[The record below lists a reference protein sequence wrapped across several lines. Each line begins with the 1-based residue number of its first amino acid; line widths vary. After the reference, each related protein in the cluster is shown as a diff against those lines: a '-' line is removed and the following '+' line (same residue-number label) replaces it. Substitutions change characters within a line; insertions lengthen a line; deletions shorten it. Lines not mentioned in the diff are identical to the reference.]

1 MATTLAPFQ
10 PGLATG
16 NASSNALTTTG
27 NANSNGGGALAT
39 FTPGIDMNQQAG
51 GNGANG
57 FNGGNNFGTGPLA
70 GVQQMLQQPSV
81 KKAMPIVLMGL
92 AVLLFALLYFWI
104 NMPSYRPLMVNMS
117 EADQQT
123 AMEALKASEFKPVM
137 DPASG
142 QITVPSNK
150 YHEARIFLASKGIP
164 KTGNLGMDSL
174 KDQSAMTTSQFMEQ
188 VRYTSAMEQELA
200 RTIMQID
207 SIQQARVHLAMPK
220 QSVFVRDRTPPKA
233 SVVITPYAGRS
244 VSQNQVQALVHLVAS
259 SVPLMTPENVAV
271 VDNQGKLITD
281 SSTAASLGQTSAQS
295 QHKQR
300 MEDVYRQRVMQ
311 ILSPIVGDNNVRS
324 QVNMAMDFTQTEVT
338 TEDFDTRDKGP
349 KTRSEAIS
357 EDKNSAQEAA
367 GIPGTLSNTPPPA
380 PSATT
385 NSSAATSAGAGGG
398 TNSTTARSTR
408 NFELDRSV
416 RHVKSAT
423 GTIDRLS
430 VAVLINERAPTPG
443 AKDDKGVPGPSTP
456 NPYTEE
462 EITRMQELVRG
473 VVGFDEKRGDVV
485 TVVQAKFE
493 PEVVYDL
500 SIPWYKD
507 ESLQTY
513 IKSGLLGIVFLA
525 FLMMVIRPA
534 VLRMLGLLKTP
545 EELAAEAAAAEAA
558 AVAAKVAL
566 ADGELSAED
575 MSAIQLGEGETLE
588 DIKAKL
594 KPKKS
599 SISMEMLDT
608 ANTYDDK
615 VALVRMIVA
624 EDTSRVASV
633 LKKMIRIS

>member
-1 MATTLAPFQ
+1 MATTTAPFT
-10 PGLATG
+10 PALATG
-16 NASSNALTTTG
+16 GSNSTALATTGGAGSNA
-27 NANSNGGGALAT
+27 GGALAT
-39 FTPGIDMNQQAG
+39 FTPGMDVQQA
-51 GNGANG
+51 
-57 FNGGNNFGTGPLA
+57 NGGNYPVSAGGGGGPLA
-70 GVQQMLQQPSV
+70 SMQQMMQQPSV
-81 KKAMPIVLMGL
+81 KKAMPIILMGL
-92 AVLLFALLYFWI
+92 AILLFALMYVWI
-104 NMPSYRPLMVNMS
+104 NMPSYRPLMINMS

-123 AMEALKASEFKPVM
+123 AMEALKTSEFKPVM
-137 DPASG
+137 DPATG

-164 KTGNLGMDSL
+164 KTGNMGIDSL

-188 VRYTSAMEQELA
+188 VRYTAAMEQELA

-233 SVVITPYAGRS
+233 SVIITPYAGRS

-281 SSTAASLGQTSAQS
+281 SSTAASLGLTSAQS
-295 QHKQR
+295 MHKQK

-324 QVNMAMDFTQTEVT
+324 QVNMALDFTQTEVT
-338 TEDFDTRDKGP
+338 TEDFDTREKGP
-349 KTRSEAIS
+349 KTRSEALS
-357 EDKNSAQEAA
+357 EDKNGAAEAA

-385 NSSAATSAGAGGG
+385 NSSAATTAGSGG
-398 TNSTTARSTR
+398 TTTSTTARSTR
-408 NFELDRSV
+408 NYELDRSV
-416 RHVKSAT
+416 RHVKNAT
-423 GTIDRLS
+423 GTMERLS
-430 VAVLINERAPTPG
+430 VAVLINERTPTVTRN
-443 AKDDKGVPGPSTP
+443 DKGEVTESKP
-456 NPYTEE
+456 NPYTDE
-462 EITRMQELVRG
+462 EITRMQDLVRG
-473 VVGFDEKRGDVV
+473 VVGYDEKRGDVV

-493 PEVVYDL
+493 PEPVYDL

-513 IKSGLLGIVFLA
+513 IKSGLLGVVFIA

-534 VLRMLGLLKTP
+534 VLRMLGLIKTP
-545 EELAAEAAAAEAA
+545 AELEAEAAAAAA
-558 AVAAKVAL
+558 AAEKIAL
-566 ADGELSAED
+566 ADGELTPED
-575 MSAIQLGEGETLE
+575 MNAIQLGEGETLE

-608 ANTYDDK
+608 ANSYDDK

-633 LKKMIRIS
+633 LKKMIKQA

>member
-1 MATTLAPFQ
+1 MATTTLAPFQ
-10 PGLATG
+10 PGIASGGSSSTALATTG
-16 NASSNALTTTG
+16 GAGTNA
-27 NANSNGGGALAT
+27 GGALAT
-39 FTPGIDMNQQAG
+39 FTPGMDINTSSGMG
-51 GNGANG
+51 GAS
-57 FNGGNNFGTGPLA
+57 GPLA
-70 GVQQMLQQPSV
+70 SIQQWMQQPSI
-81 KKAMPIVLMGL
+81 KKAMPLILMGL
-92 AVLLFALLYFWI
+92 AVLLFGIIYIMI
-104 NMPSYRPLMVNMS
+104 NMPSYRPLMITMS

-123 AMEALKASEFKPVM
+123 AIEALRTSEFKPVL
-137 DPASG
+137 DPATG

-164 KTGNLGMDSL
+164 KTGHMGMDSL

-233 SVVITPYAGRS
+233 SVIITPHAGRS

-271 VDNQGKLITD
+271 VDNQGKLITE
-281 SSTAASLGQTSAQS
+281 SSTAATLGLTSAQS
-295 QHKQR
+295 THKQK
-300 MEDVYRQRVMQ
+300 MEDLYRLRVTQ
-311 ILSPIVGDNNVRS
+311 ILAPIVGDNNVRS

-349 KTRSEAIS
+349 KTRSEALS
-357 EDKNSAQEAA
+357 EDKNSAMEAA

-385 NSSAATSAGAGGG
+385 NSAAATPAGTGGG
-398 TNSTTARSTR
+398 VGNSTARSTR
-408 NFELDRSV
+408 NYELDRSV
-416 RHVKSAT
+416 RHVKNAT
-423 GTIDRLS
+423 GTVDRLS

-443 AKDDKGVPGPSTP
+443 AKDDKGVAGPSTP

-462 EITRMQELVRG
+462 EITRMQNLVRG

-493 PEVVYDL
+493 PEAVYDL

-507 ESLQTY
+507 ETMQTY
-513 IKSGLLGIVFLA
+513 IKSGLLGLMFLA
-525 FLMMVIRPA
+525 FLMLVIRPA

-545 EELAAEAAAAEAA
+545 AELEAEALAAEEAA
-558 AVAAKVAL
+558 KKQML
-566 ADGELSAED
+566 ADGELSPED
-575 MSAIQLGEGETLE
+575 MNAIQLGEGETLE
-588 DIKAKL
+588 EIKAKL

-633 LKKMIRIS
+633 LKKMIKEA

>member
-1 MATTLAPFQ
+1 MATTTLAPFQ
-10 PGLATG
+10 PGLASGGSSSTALATTG
-16 NASSNALTTTG
+16 AAGSNA
-27 NANSNGGGALAT
+27 GGALAT
-39 FTPGIDMNQQAG
+39 FTPGMDINTSSGMG
-51 GNGANG
+51 GAS
-57 FNGGNNFGTGPLA
+57 GPLA
-70 GVQQMLQQPSV
+70 SIQQLMQQPSI
-81 KKAMPIVLMGL
+81 KKAMPLILMGL
-92 AVLLFALLYFWI
+92 AVLLFGIIYILI

-117 EADQQT
+117 EAEQQT
-123 AMEALKASEFKPVM
+123 AMEALRTSEFKPVL
-137 DPASG
+137 DPATG
-142 QITVPSNK
+142 QITVPANK

-164 KTGNLGMDSL
+164 KTGHMGMDSL

-233 SVVITPYAGRS
+233 SVIITPHAGRS

-271 VDNQGKLITD
+271 VDNQGKLITE
-281 SSTAASLGQTSAQS
+281 SSTAATLGLTSAQS
-295 QHKQR
+295 THKQK
-300 MEDVYRQRVMQ
+300 MEDLYRLRVTQ
-311 ILSPIVGDNNVRS
+311 ILAPIVGDNNVRS
-324 QVNMAMDFTQTEVT
+324 QVNMSLDFTQTEVT
-338 TEDFDTRDKGP
+338 TEDFDTREKGP
-349 KTRSEAIS
+349 KTRSEALS
-357 EDKNSAQEAA
+357 EDKNSAMEAA

-385 NSSAATSAGAGGG
+385 NSAAATAAGTGGG
-398 TNSTTARSTR
+398 ASNTTARTTR
-408 NFELDRSV
+408 NYELDRSV
-416 RHVKSAT
+416 RHVKNAT
-423 GTIDRLS
+423 GTMQRLS
-430 VAVLINERAPTPG
+430 VAVLINERAPTTT
-443 AKDDKGVPGPSTP
+443 KNEKGEVTDSKP

-462 EITRMQELVRG
+462 EITRMQDLVRG

-485 TVVQAKFE
+485 AVVQAKFE
-493 PEVVYDL
+493 PEAVYDL

-507 ESLQTY
+507 ETMQTY
-513 IKSGLLGIVFLA
+513 IKSGLLGLMFLA

-545 EELAAEAAAAEAA
+545 AELEAEALAVEEAA
-558 AVAAKVAL
+558 KKQL
-566 ADGELSAED
+566 MADGELSPED
-575 MSAIQLGEGETLE
+575 MNAIQLGEGETLE
-588 DIKAKL
+588 EIKAKL

-633 LKKMIRIS
+633 LKKMIKEA

>member
-1 MATTLAPFQ
+1 MDINT
-10 PGLATG
+10 
-16 NASSNALTTTG
+16 SSG
-27 NANSNGGGALAT
+27 MGGAS
-39 FTPGIDMNQQAG
+39 
-51 GNGANG
+51 
-57 FNGGNNFGTGPLA
+57 GPLA
-70 GVQQMLQQPSV
+70 SIQQWMQQPSI
-81 KKAMPIVLMGL
+81 KKAMPLILMGL
-92 AVLLFALLYFWI
+92 AVLLFGIIYIMI
-104 NMPSYRPLMVNMS
+104 NMPSYRPLMITMS

-123 AMEALKASEFKPVM
+123 AIEALRTSEFKPVL
-137 DPASG
+137 DPATG
-142 QITVPSNK
+142 QITVPANK

-164 KTGNLGMDSL
+164 KTGHMGMDSL

-233 SVVITPYAGRS
+233 SVIITPHAGRS

-271 VDNQGKLITD
+271 VDNQGKLITE
-281 SSTAASLGQTSAQS
+281 SSTAATLGLTSAQS
-295 QHKQR
+295 THKQK
-300 MEDVYRQRVMQ
+300 MEDLYRLRVTQ
-311 ILSPIVGDNNVRS
+311 ILAPIVGDNNVRS

-338 TEDFDTRDKGP
+338 TEDFDTREKGP
-349 KTRSEAIS
+349 KTRSEALS
-357 EDKNSAQEAA
+357 EDKNSAMEAA

-385 NSSAATSAGAGGG
+385 NSAAATSAGTGGG
-398 TNSTTARSTR
+398 VGNSTARSTR
-408 NFELDRSV
+408 NYELDRSV
-416 RHVKSAT
+416 RHVKNAT
-423 GTIDRLS
+423 GTVDRLS

-443 AKDDKGVPGPSTP
+443 AKDDKGVAGPSTP

-462 EITRMQELVRG
+462 EITRMQNLVRG

-493 PEVVYDL
+493 PEAVYDL

-507 ESLQTY
+507 ETMQTY
-513 IKSGLLGIVFLA
+513 IKSGLLGLMFLA
-525 FLMMVIRPA
+525 FLMLVIRPA

-545 EELAAEAAAAEAA
+545 AELEAEALAAEEAA
-558 AVAAKVAL
+558 KKQML
-566 ADGELSAED
+566 ADGELSPED
-575 MSAIQLGEGETLE
+575 MNAIQLGEGETLE
-588 DIKAKL
+588 EIKAKL

-633 LKKMIRIS
+633 LKKMIKES

>member
-1 MATTLAPFQ
+1 MATTTLAPFQ
-10 PGLATG
+10 PGLASGGSSSTALATTG
-16 NASSNALTTTG
+16 GAGSNA
-27 NANSNGGGALAT
+27 GGALAT
-39 FTPGIDMNQQAG
+39 FTPGMDINTSSGMG
-51 GNGANG
+51 GAS
-57 FNGGNNFGTGPLA
+57 GPLA
-70 GVQQMLQQPSV
+70 SIQQLMQQPSV
-81 KKAMPIVLMGL
+81 KKAMPLILMGL
-92 AVLLFALLYFWI
+92 AVLLFGIIYILI
-104 NMPSYRPLMVNMS
+104 NMPSYRPLMITMS

-123 AMEALKASEFKPVM
+123 AIEALRTSEFKPVL
-137 DPASG
+137 DPATG

-233 SVVITPYAGRS
+233 SVIITPYAGRS
-244 VSQNQVQALVHLVAS
+244 VSQNQVQALVHLIAS

-271 VDNQGKLITD
+271 VDNQGKLITE
-281 SSTAASLGQTSAQS
+281 SSTAATLGLTSAQS
-295 QHKQR
+295 THKQK
-300 MEDVYRQRVMQ
+300 MEDLYRLRVTQ
-311 ILSPIVGDNNVRS
+311 ILAPIVGDNNVRS
-324 QVNMAMDFTQTEVT
+324 QVNMSLDFTQTEVT
-338 TEDFDTRDKGP
+338 TEDFDTREKGP
-349 KTRSEAIS
+349 KTRSEALS
-357 EDKNSAQEAA
+357 EDKNSAMEAA

-385 NSSAATSAGAGGG
+385 NSAAATPAGAGGG
-398 TNSTTARSTR
+398 ANSTTARSTR
-408 NFELDRSV
+408 NYELDRSV
-416 RHVKSAT
+416 RHVKNAT
-423 GTIDRLS
+423 GTMQRLS
-430 VAVLINERAPTPG
+430 VAVLINERAPTTT
-443 AKDDKGVPGPSTP
+443 KNEKGEVTDSKP

-462 EITRMQELVRG
+462 EITRMQDLVRG

-485 TVVQAKFE
+485 AVVQAKFE
-493 PEVVYDL
+493 PEAVYDL

-507 ESLQTY
+507 ESMQTY
-513 IKSGLLGIVFLA
+513 IKSGLLGLMFLA
-525 FLMMVIRPA
+525 FLMLVIRPA

-545 EELAAEAAAAEAA
+545 AELEAEALAVEEAA
-558 AVAAKVAL
+558 KKQL
-566 ADGELSAED
+566 MGDGELSPED
-575 MSAIQLGEGETLE
+575 MNAIQLGEGETLE
-588 DIKAKL
+588 EIKAKL

-633 LKKMIRIS
+633 LKKMIKEA

>member
-1 MATTLAPFQ
+1 MATTTLAPFQ
-10 PGLATG
+10 PGLASGGSSSTALATTG
-16 NASSNALTTTG
+16 GAGSNA
-27 NANSNGGGALAT
+27 GGALAT
-39 FTPGIDMNQQAG
+39 FTPGMDINTSSGMG
-51 GNGANG
+51 GAS
-57 FNGGNNFGTGPLA
+57 GPLA
-70 GVQQMLQQPSV
+70 SIQQLMQQPSV
-81 KKAMPIVLMGL
+81 KRAMPLILMGL
-92 AVLLFALLYFWI
+92 AVLLFGIIYILI
-104 NMPSYRPLMVNMS
+104 NMPSYRPLMITMS

-123 AMEALKASEFKPVM
+123 AMEALRTSEFKPVM
-137 DPASG
+137 DPATG

-164 KTGNLGMDSL
+164 KTGNLGMESL

-233 SVVITPYAGRS
+233 SVIITPYAGRS
-244 VSQNQVQALVHLVAS
+244 VSPNQVQALVHLVAS

-271 VDNQGKLITD
+271 VDNQGKLITE
-281 SSTAASLGQTSAQS
+281 SSTAATLGLTSAQS
-295 QHKQR
+295 THKQK
-300 MEDVYRQRVMQ
+300 MEDLYRQRVTQ
-311 ILSPIVGDNNVRS
+311 ILAPIVGDNNVRS
-324 QVNMAMDFTQTEVT
+324 QVNMSLDFTQTEVT
-338 TEDFDTRDKGP
+338 TEDFDTREKGP
-349 KTRSEAIS
+349 KTRSEALS
-357 EDKNSAQEAA
+357 EDKNSAMEAA

-385 NSSAATSAGAGGG
+385 NSAASTPAGAGGG
-398 TNSTTARSTR
+398 VGNTTARSTR
-408 NFELDRSV
+408 NYELDRSV
-416 RHVKSAT
+416 RHVKNAT
-423 GTIDRLS
+423 GTMQRLS
-430 VAVLINERAPTPG
+430 VAVLINERAPTVT
-443 AKDDKGVPGPSTP
+443 KNEKGEVTESKP

-462 EITRMQELVRG
+462 EITRMQDLVRG

-485 TVVQAKFE
+485 AVVQAKFE
-493 PEVVYDL
+493 PEAVYDL

-507 ESLQTY
+507 ETMQTY
-513 IKSGLLGIVFLA
+513 IKSGLLGLMFLA
-525 FLMMVIRPA
+525 FLMLVIRPA

-545 EELAAEAAAAEAA
+545 AELEAEALALEEAT
-558 AVAAKVAL
+558 KKQLL
-566 ADGELSAED
+566 ADGELSPED
-575 MSAIQLGEGETLE
+575 MNAIQLGEGETLE
-588 DIKAKL
+588 EIKAKL

-633 LKKMIRIS
+633 LKKMIKEA

>member
-10 PGLATG
+10 PGLASAGTG
-16 NASSNALTTTG
+16 STALATTG
-27 NANSNGGGALAT
+27 GSNTASGGALAT
-39 FTPGIDMNQQAG
+39 FTPGMDINSNSGFSG
-51 GNGANG
+51 GGS
-57 FNGGNNFGTGPLA
+57 GPFA
-70 GVQQMLQQPSV
+70 SVQQLMQQPGV
-81 KKAMPIVLMGL
+81 KKAMPLILMGL
-92 AVLLFALLYFWI
+92 AVLLFGIMYIWI
-104 NMPSYRPLMVNMS
+104 NMPTYRPLMVNMS

-123 AMEALKASEFKPVM
+123 AMEALRTSEFKPVL

-164 KTGNLGMDSL
+164 KTGNLGMESL

-207 SIQQARVHLAMPK
+207 SIQHARVHLAMPK

-233 SVVITPYAGRS
+233 SIVITPHSGRS
-244 VSQNQVQALVHLVAS
+244 VSANQVQALVHLVAS
-259 SVPLMTPENVAV
+259 SVPLMSPENVAV

-281 SSTAASLGQTSAQS
+281 SSSAAILGLTSAES
-295 QHKQR
+295 QHKQKI
-300 MEDVYRQRVMQ
+300 EDLYRQRVMQ

-324 QVNMAMDFTQTEVT
+324 QVNMALDFTQTEVT
-338 TEDFDTRDKGP
+338 TEDFDTRGKGP
-349 KTRSEAIS
+349 KTRSEAVS
-357 EDKNSAQEAA
+357 EDQNSAMEAA

-398 TNSTTARSTR
+398 ASSKTARSTR
-408 NFELDRSV
+408 NFEIDRSV

-423 GTIDRLS
+423 GTVERLS
-430 VAVLINERAPTPG
+430 VAVLINERAPITT
-443 AKDDKGVPGPSTP
+443 KDEKGQVTDSKP
-456 NPYTEE
+456 NPYTED
-462 EITRMQELVRG
+462 EITRMQNLVRG
-473 VVGFDEKRGDVV
+473 VVGYDEKRGDVV

-493 PEVVYDL
+493 PEAVYDM

-513 IKSGLLGIVFLA
+513 IKSGLLGVMFLA
-525 FLMMVIRPA
+525 FLLLVIRPA

-545 EELAAEAAAAEAA
+545 AELEAEAAAAAA
-558 AVAAKVAL
+558 AEEEKNKAKG
-566 ADGELSAED
+566 DGELSPED
-575 MSAIQLGEGETLE
+575 MNAIQMGEGETLE
-588 DIKAKL
+588 EIKAKL

-633 LKKMIRIS
+633 LKKMIKVA

>member
-1 MATTLAPFQ
+1 MATTTLAPFQ
-10 PGLATG
+10 PGIASGGSSNTALATTG
-16 NASSNALTTTG
+16 GAGSNA
-27 NANSNGGGALAT
+27 GGALAT
-39 FTPGIDMNQQAG
+39 FTPGMDINTSSGMG
-51 GNGANG
+51 GAS
-57 FNGGNNFGTGPLA
+57 GPLA
-70 GVQQMLQQPSV
+70 SIQQWMQQPSI
-81 KKAMPIVLMGL
+81 KKAMPLILMGL
-92 AVLLFALLYFWI
+92 AVLLFGIIYIMI
-104 NMPSYRPLMVNMS
+104 NMPSYRPLMITMS

-123 AMEALKASEFKPVM
+123 AIEALRTSEFKPVL
-137 DPASG
+137 DPATG

-164 KTGNLGMDSL
+164 KTGHMGMDSL

-233 SVVITPYAGRS
+233 SVIITPHAGRS

-271 VDNQGKLITD
+271 VDNQGKLITE
-281 SSTAASLGQTSAQS
+281 SSTAATLGLTSAQS
-295 QHKQR
+295 THKQK
-300 MEDVYRQRVMQ
+300 MEDLYRLRVTQ
-311 ILSPIVGDNNVRS
+311 ILAPIVGDNNVRS

-349 KTRSEAIS
+349 KTRSEALS
-357 EDKNSAQEAA
+357 EDKNSAMEAA

-385 NSSAATSAGAGGG
+385 NSAAATPAGTGGGAG
-398 TNSTTARSTR
+398 NSTARSTR
-408 NFELDRSV
+408 NYELDRSV
-416 RHVKSAT
+416 RHVKNAT
-423 GTIDRLS
+423 GTVDRLS

-443 AKDDKGVPGPSTP
+443 AKDDKGVAGPSTP

-462 EITRMQELVRG
+462 EITRMQNLVRG

-493 PEVVYDL
+493 PEAVYDL

-507 ESLQTY
+507 ETMQTY
-513 IKSGLLGIVFLA
+513 IKSGLLGLMFLA
-525 FLMMVIRPA
+525 FLMLVIRPA

-545 EELAAEAAAAEAA
+545 AELEAEALAAEEAA
-558 AVAAKVAL
+558 KKQML
-566 ADGELSAED
+566 ADGELSPED
-575 MSAIQLGEGETLE
+575 MNAIQLGEGETLE
-588 DIKAKL
+588 EIKAKL

-633 LKKMIRIS
+633 LKKMIKEA

>member
-1 MATTLAPFQ
+1 MATTTLAPFQ
-10 PGLATG
+10 PGLASGGSSSTALATTG
-16 NASSNALTTTG
+16 AAGSNA
-27 NANSNGGGALAT
+27 GGALAT
-39 FTPGIDMNQQAG
+39 FTPGMDINTSSGMG
-51 GNGANG
+51 GAS
-57 FNGGNNFGTGPLA
+57 GPLA
-70 GVQQMLQQPSV
+70 SIQQLMQQPSI
-81 KKAMPIVLMGL
+81 KKAMPLILMGL
-92 AVLLFALLYFWI
+92 AVLLFGIIYILI

-117 EADQQT
+117 EAEQQT
-123 AMEALKASEFKPVM
+123 AMEALRTSEFKPVL
-137 DPASG
+137 DPATG
-142 QITVPSNK
+142 QITVPANK

-164 KTGNLGMDSL
+164 KTGHMGMDSL

-233 SVVITPYAGRS
+233 SVIITPHAGRS

-271 VDNQGKLITD
+271 VDNQGKLITE
-281 SSTAASLGQTSAQS
+281 SSTAATLGLTSAQS
-295 QHKQR
+295 THKQK
-300 MEDVYRQRVMQ
+300 MEDLYRLRVTQ
-311 ILSPIVGDNNVRS
+311 ILAPIVGDNNVRS
-324 QVNMAMDFTQTEVT
+324 QVNMSLDFTQTEVT
-338 TEDFDTRDKGP
+338 TEDFDTREKGP
-349 KTRSEAIS
+349 KTRSEALS
-357 EDKNSAQEAA
+357 EDKNSAMEAA

-385 NSSAATSAGAGGG
+385 NSAAATPAGTGGG
-398 TNSTTARSTR
+398 ASNTTARSTR
-408 NFELDRSV
+408 NYELDRSV
-416 RHVKSAT
+416 RHVKNAT
-423 GTIDRLS
+423 GTLDRLS

-443 AKDDKGVPGPSTP
+443 AKDDKGVAGPSTP

-462 EITRMQELVRG
+462 EITRMQNLVRG

-493 PEVVYDL
+493 PEAVYDL

-507 ESLQTY
+507 ETMQTY
-513 IKSGLLGIVFLA
+513 IKSGLLGLMFLA

-545 EELAAEAAAAEAA
+545 AELEAEALALEEAT
-558 AVAAKVAL
+558 KKQLL
-566 ADGELSAED
+566 ADGELSPED
-575 MSAIQLGEGETLE
+575 MNAIQLGEGETLE
-588 DIKAKL
+588 EIKAKL

-633 LKKMIRIS
+633 LKKMIKEA

>member
-1 MATTLAPFQ
+1 MATTTLAPFQ
-10 PGLATG
+10 PGIASGGSSNTALATTG
-16 NASSNALTTTG
+16 GAGTNA
-27 NANSNGGGALAT
+27 GGALAT
-39 FTPGIDMNQQAG
+39 FTPGMDINTSSGMG
-51 GNGANG
+51 GAS
-57 FNGGNNFGTGPLA
+57 GPLA
-70 GVQQMLQQPSV
+70 SIQQWMQQPSI
-81 KKAMPIVLMGL
+81 KKAMPLILMGL
-92 AVLLFALLYFWI
+92 AVLLFGIIYIMI
-104 NMPSYRPLMVNMS
+104 NMPSYRPLMITMS

-123 AMEALKASEFKPVM
+123 AIEALRTSEFKPVL
-137 DPASG
+137 DPATG

-164 KTGNLGMDSL
+164 KTGHMGMDSL

-233 SVVITPYAGRS
+233 SVIITPHAGRS

-271 VDNQGKLITD
+271 VDNQGKLITE
-281 SSTAASLGQTSAQS
+281 SSTAATLGLTSAQS
-295 QHKQR
+295 THKQK
-300 MEDVYRQRVMQ
+300 MEDLYRLRVTQ
-311 ILSPIVGDNNVRS
+311 ILAPIVGDNNVRS

-349 KTRSEAIS
+349 KTRSEALS
-357 EDKNSAQEAA
+357 EDKNSAMEAA

-385 NSSAATSAGAGGG
+385 NSAAATPAGTGGG
-398 TNSTTARSTR
+398 VGNSTARSTR
-408 NFELDRSV
+408 NYELDRSV
-416 RHVKSAT
+416 RHVKNAT
-423 GTIDRLS
+423 GTVDRLS

-443 AKDDKGVPGPSTP
+443 AKDDKGVAGPSTP

-462 EITRMQELVRG
+462 EITRMQNLVRG

-493 PEVVYDL
+493 PEAVYDL

-507 ESLQTY
+507 ETMQTY
-513 IKSGLLGIVFLA
+513 IKSGLLGLMFLA
-525 FLMMVIRPA
+525 FLMLVIRPA

-545 EELAAEAAAAEAA
+545 AELEAEALAAEEAA
-558 AVAAKVAL
+558 KKQML
-566 ADGELSAED
+566 ADGELSPED
-575 MSAIQLGEGETLE
+575 MNAIQLGEGETLE
-588 DIKAKL
+588 EIKAKL

-633 LKKMIRIS
+633 LKKMIKEA

>member
-1 MATTLAPFQ
+1 MATTTASFTPA
-10 PGLATG
+10 LATG
-16 NASSNALTTTG
+16 GSNSTALATTGGAGSNA
-27 NANSNGGGALAT
+27 GGALAT
-39 FTPGIDMNQQAG
+39 FTPGMDVQQ
-51 GNGANG
+51 GNGNNYGGAGNG
-57 FNGGNNFGTGPLA
+57 GPLA
-70 GVQQMLQQPSV
+70 SVQQMLQQPSV
-81 KKAMPIVLMGL
+81 KKAMPLILMAL
-92 AVLLFALLYFWI
+92 AILLFALLYVLI

-123 AMEALKASEFKPVM
+123 AMEALRTSEFKPVL
-137 DPASG
+137 DPSTG

-150 YHEARIFLASKGIP
+150 YHEARIFLASKGLP
-164 KTGNLGMDSL
+164 KTGNTGIDSL

-188 VRYTSAMEQELA
+188 VRYTAAMEQELA

-233 SVVITPYAGRS
+233 SVIITPHAGRS

-281 SSTAASLGQTSAQS
+281 SSNAAALGLTSAQS
-295 QHKQR
+295 NHKQK

-324 QVNMAMDFTQTEVT
+324 QVNMALDFTQTEVT
-338 TEDFDTRDKGP
+338 TEDFDTREKGP
-349 KTRSEAIS
+349 KTRSEALS
-357 EDKNSAQEAA
+357 EDKSGAAEAA

-385 NSSAATSAGAGGG
+385 NSAASTPAGSGGT

-408 NFELDRSV
+408 NYELDRSV
-416 RHVKSAT
+416 RHVKNAT
-423 GTIDRLS
+423 GTVERLS
-430 VAVLINERAPTPG
+430 VAVLINERAPTTT
-443 AKDDKGVPGPSTP
+443 KNEKGEVTDSKP
-456 NPYTEE
+456 NPYSEE
-462 EITRMQELVRG
+462 EITRMQDLVRG
-473 VVGFDEKRGDVV
+473 VVGYDEKRGDVV

-493 PEVVYDL
+493 PTIAYDL

-507 ESLQTY
+507 ESMQTY
-513 IKSGLLGIVFLA
+513 IKSGLLGVMFLA
-525 FLMMVIRPA
+525 FIMMVIRPA

-545 EELAAEAAAAEAA
+545 AELEAEAAAAALAA
-558 AVAAKVAL
+558 EKIAL
-566 ADGELSAED
+566 ADGELSPED
-575 MSAIQLGEGETLE
+575 MNAIQLGEGETLE
-588 DIKAKL
+588 EIKAKL

-633 LKKMIRIS
+633 LKKMIKVA

>member
-1 MATTLAPFQ
+1 MATTTLAPFQ
-10 PGLATG
+10 PGIASGGSSNTALATTG
-16 NASSNALTTTG
+16 GAGSNA
-27 NANSNGGGALAT
+27 GGALAT
-39 FTPGIDMNQQAG
+39 FTPGMDINTSSGMG
-51 GNGANG
+51 GAS
-57 FNGGNNFGTGPLA
+57 GPLA
-70 GVQQMLQQPSV
+70 SIQQWMQQPSI
-81 KKAMPIVLMGL
+81 KKAMPLILMGL
-92 AVLLFALLYFWI
+92 AVLLFGIIYIMI
-104 NMPSYRPLMVNMS
+104 NMPSYRPLMITMS

-123 AMEALKASEFKPVM
+123 AIEALRTSEFKPVL
-137 DPASG
+137 DPATG

-164 KTGNLGMDSL
+164 KTGHMGMDSL

-233 SVVITPYAGRS
+233 SVIITPHAGRS

-271 VDNQGKLITD
+271 VDNQGKLITE
-281 SSTAASLGQTSAQS
+281 SSTAATLGLTSAQS
-295 QHKQR
+295 THKQK
-300 MEDVYRQRVMQ
+300 MEDLYRLRVTQ
-311 ILSPIVGDNNVRS
+311 ILAPIVGDNNVRS

-338 TEDFDTRDKGP
+338 TEDFDTREKGP
-349 KTRSEAIS
+349 KTRSEALS
-357 EDKNSAQEAA
+357 EDKNSAMEAA

-385 NSSAATSAGAGGG
+385 NSAASTPAGSGGG
-398 TNSTTARSTR
+398 VGNTTARSTR
-408 NFELDRSV
+408 NYELDRSV
-416 RHVKSAT
+416 RHVKNAT
-423 GTIDRLS
+423 GTVDRLS

-443 AKDDKGVPGPSTP
+443 VKDDKGVAGPPTP

-462 EITRMQELVRG
+462 EITRMQNLVRG
-473 VVGFDEKRGDVV
+473 AVGFDEKRGDVV

-493 PEVVYDL
+493 PEAVYDL

-507 ESLQTY
+507 ETMQTY
-513 IKSGLLGIVFLA
+513 IKSGLLGLMFLA
-525 FLMMVIRPA
+525 FLMLVIRPA

-545 EELAAEAAAAEAA
+545 AELEAEALAAEEAA
-558 AVAAKVAL
+558 KKQMM
-566 ADGELSAED
+566 ADGELSPED
-575 MSAIQLGEGETLE
+575 MNAIQLGEGETLE
-588 DIKAKL
+588 EIKAKL

-633 LKKMIRIS
+633 LKKMIKES

>member
-1 MATTLAPFQ
+1 MDINT
-10 PGLATG
+10 
-16 NASSNALTTTG
+16 SSG
-27 NANSNGGGALAT
+27 MGGAS
-39 FTPGIDMNQQAG
+39 
-51 GNGANG
+51 
-57 FNGGNNFGTGPLA
+57 GPLA
-70 GVQQMLQQPSV
+70 SIQQLMQQPSV
-81 KKAMPIVLMGL
+81 KRAMPLILMGL
-92 AVLLFALLYFWI
+92 AVLLFGIIYILI
-104 NMPSYRPLMVNMS
+104 NMPSYRPLMITMS

-123 AMEALKASEFKPVM
+123 AMEALRTSEFKPVM
-137 DPASG
+137 DPATG

-164 KTGNLGMDSL
+164 KTGNLGMESL

-233 SVVITPYAGRS
+233 SVIITPHAGRS

-271 VDNQGKLITD
+271 VDNQGKLITE
-281 SSTAASLGQTSAQS
+281 SSTAATLGLTSAQS
-295 QHKQR
+295 THKQK
-300 MEDVYRQRVMQ
+300 MEELYRLRVTQ
-311 ILSPIVGDNNVRS
+311 ILAPIVGDNNVRS
-324 QVNMAMDFTQTEVT
+324 QVNMSLDFTQTEVT

-349 KTRSEAIS
+349 KTRSEALS
-357 EDKNSAQEAA
+357 EDKNSAMEAA

-385 NSSAATSAGAGGG
+385 DSAASTPAGTGGG
-398 TNSTTARSTR
+398 ASNTTARSTR
-408 NFELDRSV
+408 NYELDRSV
-416 RHVKSAT
+416 RHVKNAT
-423 GTIDRLS
+423 GTLDRLS

-443 AKDDKGVPGPSTP
+443 AKDDKGVAGPSTP

-462 EITRMQELVRG
+462 EITRMQNLVRG

-493 PEVVYDL
+493 PEAVYDL

-507 ESLQTY
+507 ETMQTY
-513 IKSGLLGIVFLA
+513 IKSGLLGLMFLA
-525 FLMMVIRPA
+525 FLMLVIRPA

-545 EELAAEAAAAEAA
+545 AELEAEALALEEAT
-558 AVAAKVAL
+558 KKQLL
-566 ADGELSAED
+566 ADGELSPED
-575 MSAIQLGEGETLE
+575 MNAIQLGEGETLE
-588 DIKAKL
+588 EIKAKL

-633 LKKMIRIS
+633 LKKMIKEA

>member
-1 MATTLAPFQ
+1 MATTVAPFQ
-10 PGLATG
+10 PGLASAG
-16 NASSNALTTTG
+16 SSNTALTTTG
-27 NANSNGGGALAT
+27 GGNANAGGALAT
-39 FTPGIDMNQQAG
+39 FTPGIDVQNNPG
-51 GNGANG
+51 YS
-57 FNGGNNFGTGPLA
+57 NGGGVAASGPLA
-70 GVQQMLQQPSV
+70 SVQQMMQQPGV
-81 KKAMPIVLMGL
+81 KKAMPLILMGL
-92 AVLLFALLYFWI
+92 AVLLFAILYVWI

-164 KTGNLGMDSL
+164 KTGNLGMESL

-207 SIQQARVHLAMPK
+207 TIQQARVHLAMPK

-244 VSQNQVQALVHLVAS
+244 VSPNQVQALVHLVAS

-281 SSTAASLGQTSAQS
+281 SSTAAALGLTSAQS
-295 QHKQR
+295 THKQKL
-300 MEDVYRQRVMQ
+300 EDVYRQRVMQ
-311 ILSPIVGDNNVRS
+311 ILAPIVGDNNVRS

-338 TEDFDTRDKGP
+338 TEDFDTREKGP
-349 KTRSEAIS
+349 KTRSEALS
-357 EDKNSAQEAA
+357 EDKNSAMEAS
-367 GIPGTLSNTPPPA
+367 GVPGTLSNTPPPA

-385 NSSAATSAGAGGG
+385 NSSAATTAGAGGG
-398 TNSTTARSTR
+398 SNSTTARSTR
-408 NFELDRSV
+408 NYELDRSV
-416 RHVKSAT
+416 RHVKNAT
-423 GTIDRLS
+423 GIVERLS
-430 VAVLINERAPTPG
+430 VAVLINERAPTVT
-443 AKDDKGVPGPSTP
+443 KNEKGEVTDSKP

-462 EITRMQELVRG
+462 EITRMQDLVRG

-493 PEVVYDL
+493 PEAVYDL

-507 ESLQTY
+507 ESMQTY
-513 IKSGLLGIVFLA
+513 IKSGFLGVVFLA

-545 EELAAEAAAAEAA
+545 AELEAEAAAAEAA
-558 AVAAKVAL
+558 AAAAKVAL
-566 ADGELSAED
+566 GDGELSPED
-575 MSAIQLGEGETLE
+575 MNAIQLGEGETLE

-633 LKKMIRIS
+633 LKKMIKVA

>member
-1 MATTLAPFQ
+1 MATTTLAPFQ
-10 PGLATG
+10 PGIASGGSSNTALATTG
-16 NASSNALTTTG
+16 GAGTNA
-27 NANSNGGGALAT
+27 GGALAT
-39 FTPGIDMNQQAG
+39 FTPGMDINTSSGMG
-51 GNGANG
+51 GAS
-57 FNGGNNFGTGPLA
+57 GPLA
-70 GVQQMLQQPSV
+70 SIQQLMQQPSV
-81 KKAMPIVLMGL
+81 KRAMPLILMGL
-92 AVLLFALLYFWI
+92 AVLLFGIIYIMI
-104 NMPSYRPLMVNMS
+104 NMPSYRPLMITMS

-123 AMEALKASEFKPVM
+123 AIEALRTSEFKPVL
-137 DPASG
+137 DPATG
-142 QITVPSNK
+142 QITVPANK

-164 KTGNLGMDSL
+164 KTGHMGMDSL

-233 SVVITPYAGRS
+233 SVIITPYAGRS
-244 VSQNQVQALVHLVAS
+244 VSPNQVQALVHLVAS

-271 VDNQGKLITD
+271 VDNQGKLITE
-281 SSTAASLGQTSAQS
+281 SSTAATLGLTSAQS
-295 QHKQR
+295 THKQK
-300 MEDVYRQRVMQ
+300 MEELYRLRVTQ
-311 ILSPIVGDNNVRS
+311 ILAPIVGDNNVRS
-324 QVNMAMDFTQTEVT
+324 QVNMSLDFTQTEVT

-349 KTRSEAIS
+349 KTRSEALS
-357 EDKNSAQEAA
+357 EDKNSAMEAA

-385 NSSAATSAGAGGG
+385 NSAAATSAGTGGG
-398 TNSTTARSTR
+398 VGNSTARSTR
-408 NFELDRSV
+408 NYELDRSV
-416 RHVKSAT
+416 RHVKNAT
-423 GTIDRLS
+423 GTMERLS

-443 AKDDKGVPGPSTP
+443 AKDDKGVAGPSTP

-462 EITRMQELVRG
+462 EITRMQNLVRG

-493 PEVVYDL
+493 PEAIYDL

-507 ESLQTY
+507 ETMQTY
-513 IKSGLLGIVFLA
+513 IKSGLLGLMFLA
-525 FLMMVIRPA
+525 FLMLVIRPA

-545 EELAAEAAAAEAA
+545 AELEAEALALEEAT
-558 AVAAKVAL
+558 KKQLL
-566 ADGELSAED
+566 ADGELSPED
-575 MSAIQLGEGETLE
+575 MNAIQLGEGETLE
-588 DIKAKL
+588 EIKAKL

-633 LKKMIRIS
+633 LKKMIKEA

>member
-1 MATTLAPFQ
+1 MATTTLAPFQ
-10 PGLATG
+10 PGLASGGSSSTALATTG
-16 NASSNALTTTG
+16 AASSNA
-27 NANSNGGGALAT
+27 GGALAT
-39 FTPGIDMNQQAG
+39 FTPGMDINTSSGMG
-51 GNGANG
+51 GAS
-57 FNGGNNFGTGPLA
+57 GPLA
-70 GVQQMLQQPSV
+70 SIQQLMQQPSI
-81 KKAMPIVLMGL
+81 KKAMPLILMGL
-92 AVLLFALLYFWI
+92 AVLLFGIIYILI

-117 EADQQT
+117 EAEQQT
-123 AMEALKASEFKPVM
+123 AMEALRTSEFKPVL
-137 DPASG
+137 DPATG
-142 QITVPSNK
+142 QITVPANK

-164 KTGNLGMDSL
+164 KTGHMGMDSL

-233 SVVITPYAGRS
+233 SVIITPHAGRS

-271 VDNQGKLITD
+271 VDNQGKLITE
-281 SSTAASLGQTSAQS
+281 SSTAATLGLTSAQS
-295 QHKQR
+295 THKQK
-300 MEDVYRQRVMQ
+300 MEDLYRLRVTQ
-311 ILSPIVGDNNVRS
+311 ILAPIVGDNNVRS
-324 QVNMAMDFTQTEVT
+324 QVNMSLDFTQTEVT
-338 TEDFDTRDKGP
+338 TEDFDTREKGP
-349 KTRSEAIS
+349 KTRSEALS
-357 EDKNSAQEAA
+357 EDKNSAMEAA

-385 NSSAATSAGAGGG
+385 NSAAATAAGTGGG
-398 TNSTTARSTR
+398 SSNTTARSTR
-408 NFELDRSV
+408 NYELDRSV
-416 RHVKSAT
+416 RHVKNAT
-423 GTIDRLS
+423 GTLDRLS

-443 AKDDKGVPGPSTP
+443 AKDDKGVAGPSTP

-462 EITRMQELVRG
+462 EITRMQNLVRG

-493 PEVVYDL
+493 PEAVYDL

-507 ESLQTY
+507 ETMQTY
-513 IKSGLLGIVFLA
+513 IKSGLLGLMFLA

-545 EELAAEAAAAEAA
+545 AELEAEALALEEAT
-558 AVAAKVAL
+558 KKQLL
-566 ADGELSAED
+566 ADGELSPED
-575 MSAIQLGEGETLE
+575 MNAIQLGEGETLE
-588 DIKAKL
+588 EIKAKL

-633 LKKMIRIS
+633 LKKMIKEA